1 MAEAVRHDKT
11 ARQLRLLS
19 DALDSG
25 RLGPVR
31 RLINT
36 LAPAEIGNLLES
48 LPPAKRVVVWGLVDP
63 EDDGEVLVHVGD
75 EVRESL
81 LADMDA
87 DEIIAAVEDLDIDD
101 LADLV
106 EDLPDTVIDE
116 VLKSMDRE
124 NRERLEQVLS
134 YPEDTA
140 GRLMNPDVVTVRADV
155 NVDVVLRYLRLRGE
169 LPDHTDHLFVVSRRH
184 QYLGRLSL
192 ASLVTHEDSTPI
204 NRLIDDEQPAI
215 DVEESA
221 EEVARQFSDHDW
233 VSAPVVDDNNIL
245 LGRITIDDVVDII
258 REQAEHQA
266 LGAAGLDEDEDL
278 FSPVKRAVRGR
289 VVWLGINLCT
299 AFLAATV
306 IGQYELTLQKIV
318 ALAVLMPIVAGI
330 GGNAAVQVLTLMVRG
345 LALGQVGPS
354 NAKILLWKE
363 IRVAL
368 INGILIGGIVG
379 VIAYFWFRSPLL
391 SLVITMALIIN
402 FCAAATAGVLLPLLL
417 KRMNIDPAVAG
428 TVVVTAVTDVM
439 GFFSFL
445 GLATLILMHLGRC
458 YATPGQGGR
467 LERRARLW
475 LHRTAANLGGRWQ
488 DLLPHP
494 RLPAA
499 RPATGARR
507 TGQVHCP
514 PPGRR
519 ALARHTGDAGCTAI
533 TELKTPC
540 TKTSKASQSLHRS
553 QRSDAYGAGAG
564 LRRAAGTG
572 DSTRATPV

>member
-31 RLINT
+31 RLVNT

-48 LPPAKRVVVWGLVDP
+48 LPPGKREVVWGLVDP
-63 EDDGEVLVHVGD
+63 EDDGEVLVHVGE

-81 LADMDA
+81 LADMDP

-134 YPEDTA
+134 YPEDSA

-192 ASLVTHEDSTPI
+192 AALVTHEDNTPI

-215 DVEESA
+215 DVGEGA

-258 REQAEHQA
+258 RSQAEHQA
-266 LGAAGLDEDEDL
+266 LGAAGLDEEEDL
-278 FSPVKRAVRGR
+278 FSPIKRAVRGR

-299 AFLAATV
+299 AFLAASV
-306 IGQYELTLQKIV
+306 IGQFELTLQKVV
-318 ALAVLMPIVAGI
+318 ALAVLMPIVAGV

-345 LALGQVGPS
+345 IALGQVGQS
-354 NAKILLWKE
+354 NARILLWKE
-363 IRVAL
+363 SRVAL
-368 INGILIGGIVG
+368 INGTLIGTVVGI
-379 VIAYFWFRSPLL
+379 IAYLWFHSFLL
-391 SLVITMALIIN
+391 SLVITLALIIN
-402 FCAAATAGVLLPLLL
+402 FCAAALAGVLLPLLL
-417 KRMNIDPAVAG
+417 KRMNVDPAVAG

-445 GLATLILMHLGRC
+445 GLATLIL
-458 YATPGQGGR
+458 
-467 LERRARLW
+467 
-475 LHRTAANLGGRWQ
+475 LH
-488 DLLPHP
+488 
-494 RLPAA
+494 
-499 RPATGARR
+499 
-507 TGQVHCP
+507 
-514 PPGRR
+514 
-519 ALARHTGDAGCTAI
+519 
-533 TELKTPC
+533 
-540 TKTSKASQSLHRS
+540 
-553 QRSDAYGAGAG
+553 
-564 LRRAAGTG
+564 
-572 DSTRATPV
+572 

>member
-31 RLINT
+31 RLVNT

-48 LPPAKRVVVWGLVDP
+48 LPPGKREVVWGLVDP
-63 EDDGEVLVHVGD
+63 EDDGEVLVHVGE

-81 LADMDA
+81 LSDMDP

-134 YPEDTA
+134 YPEDSA

-215 DVEESA
+215 DVGESA
-221 EEVARQFSDHDW
+221 DEVARQFSDHDW

-258 REQAEHQA
+258 RSQAEHQA
-266 LGAAGLDEDEDL
+266 LGAAGLDEEEDL
-278 FSPVKRAVRGR
+278 FSPIKRAVRGR

-299 AFLAATV
+299 AFLAASV
-306 IGQYELTLQKIV
+306 IGQFELTLQKVV
-318 ALAVLMPIVAGI
+318 ALAVLMPIVAGV

-345 LALGQVGPS
+345 IALGQVGQS
-354 NAKILLWKE
+354 NARILLWKE
-363 IRVAL
+363 SRVAL
-368 INGILIGGIVG
+368 INGTLIGTVVGI
-379 VIAYFWFRSPLL
+379 IAYLWFHSFLL
-391 SLVITMALIIN
+391 SLVITLALIIN
-402 FCAAATAGVLLPLLL
+402 FCAAALAGVLLPLLL
-417 KRMNIDPAVAG
+417 KRMNVDPAVAG

-445 GLATLILMHLGRC
+445 GLATLIL
-458 YATPGQGGR
+458 
-467 LERRARLW
+467 
-475 LHRTAANLGGRWQ
+475 LH
-488 DLLPHP
+488 
-494 RLPAA
+494 
-499 RPATGARR
+499 
-507 TGQVHCP
+507 
-514 PPGRR
+514 
-519 ALARHTGDAGCTAI
+519 
-533 TELKTPC
+533 
-540 TKTSKASQSLHRS
+540 
-553 QRSDAYGAGAG
+553 
-564 LRRAAGTG
+564 
-572 DSTRATPV
+572 

>member
-1 MAEAVRHDKT
+1 MKTGSET

-31 RLINT
+31 RLVNT

-48 LPPAKRVVVWGLVDP
+48 LPPGKREVVWGLVDA

-81 LADMDA
+81 LADMDP

-184 QYLGRLSL
+184 QYLGRVSL
-192 ASLVTHEDSTPI
+192 ASLVTHEDTTPI

-215 DVEESA
+215 DVGESA
-221 EEVARQFSDHDW
+221 VEVARQFSDHDW

-266 LGAAGLDEDEDL
+266 LGAAGLDEEEDL
-278 FSPVKRAVRGR
+278 FSPIKRAVRGR
-289 VVWLGINLCT
+289 VVWLGVNLLT
-299 AFLAATV
+299 AFLAASV
-306 IGQYELTLQKIV
+306 IGQFEATLEKIV

-345 LALGQVGPS
+345 LALGQVGAS
-354 NAKILLWKE
+354 NARILLWKE
-363 IRVAL
+363 FRVAL
-368 INGILIGGIVG
+368 INGLLIGSVVG
-379 VIAYFWFRSPLL
+379 VVALLWFHDWLL
-391 SLVITMALIIN
+391 SVVIATALVIN
-402 FCAAATAGVLLPLLL
+402 FCAAALAGVLLPLAL
-417 KRMNIDPAVAG
+417 KRMSIDPAVAG

-439 GFFSFL
+439 GFFCFL
-445 GLATLILMHLGRC
+445 GLATVIL
-458 YATPGQGGR
+458 
-467 LERRARLW
+467 
-475 LHRTAANLGGRWQ
+475 LH
-488 DLLPHP
+488 
-494 RLPAA
+494 
-499 RPATGARR
+499 
-507 TGQVHCP
+507 
-514 PPGRR
+514 
-519 ALARHTGDAGCTAI
+519 
-533 TELKTPC
+533 
-540 TKTSKASQSLHRS
+540 
-553 QRSDAYGAGAG
+553 
-564 LRRAAGTG
+564 
-572 DSTRATPV
+572 